1 MTKKEEAPGPGRF
14 LFSVCSSQNK
24 KAGRARPFHPFF
36 VSASTSVV
44 KAFNGLMF
52 QGASIFMGAAFHHQD
67 RLLRLIFG

>member
-1 MTKKEEAPGPGRF
+1 M
-14 LFSVCSSQNK
+14 
-24 KAGRARPFHPFF
+24 
-36 VSASTSVV
+36 V